1 MTHLPKICH
10 AQGHETCW
18 DVHSTTSTL
27 QTGDG
32 LTGKRTNANERC
44 QSRWCRAANDLS
56 VDERPDEATVQAA
69 PSPRRSAMSS
79 ECVTNATPR
88 ARVETRRIRTG
99 YARDYWTLDRIAH
112 LIWDLLEVRY
122 HPSSV
127 WHILNRMG
135 WSCQQPQR
143 QALQRNDEKIAH
155 WRHYIWPQI
164 KKVS

>member
-1 MTHLPKICH
+1 MLKGMRPAGTYIQLQARCKRAMDLRASGQTPTNVAKVVGAERRTIYRWMSEQTKPRSKRPRLPVGRPCRLN
-10 AQGHETCW
+10 A
-18 DVHSTTSTL
+18 L
-27 QTGDG
+27 Q
-32 LTGKRTNANERC
+32 LRRLERELKRGAFE
-44 QSRWCRAANDLS
+44 Q
-56 VDERPDEATVQAA
+56 
-69 PSPRRSAMSS
+69 
-79 ECVTNATPR
+79 
-88 ARVETRRIRTG
+88 G
-99 YARDYWTLDRIAH
+99 YAGDYWTLDRIAH
-112 LIWDLLEVRY
+112 LIWDLFEVRY